1 MSGQNNPKVNF
12 PGAPVTQNA
21 MNQMQSNIGQYGPQM
36 GEFYS
41 KMMNTGGRT
50 GVNQIMDSQAKVYQ
64 NMVDQIKAQ
73 AGLLPR
79 GSGQSRYLG
88 EALGQATNQYNLQQQ
103 QNLLDQEQ
111 QVISNQFAGAQG
123 LGALPSYYGQ
133 PSAFELQMLGLQQP
147 YDLANQ
153 QSAMN
158 NQALQASLLA
168 SLLQPT
174 PMDYT
179 VTPSQA
185 EQMLGWLAPLLSGL
199 GQGFAT
205 GYPTFMSGGNNGNI

>member
-1 MSGQNNPKVNF
+1 
-12 PGAPVTQNA
+12 
-21 MNQMQSNIGQYGPQM
+21 MQSNIGQYGPQM

-41 KMMNTGGRT
+41 RMMNTGGRP
-50 GVNQIMDSQAKVYQ
+50 GVNQIMDSQARVYQ
-64 NMVDQIKAQ
+64 DMVDQIRAQ
-73 AGLLPR
+73 AGVLPR

-103 QNLLDQEQ
+103 QNLLDQNQ
-111 QVISNQFAGAQG
+111 QAIANQFAGAQG
-123 LGALPSYYGQ
+123 LGTLPSYYSQ
-133 PSAFELQMLGLQQP
+133 PSSFEMQMLGLQQP

-153 QSAMN
+153 QAVSN
-158 NQALQASLLA
+158 SQALQASLLA

-174 PMDYT
+174 NIDYT

-199 GQGFAT
+199 GQGFST
-205 GYPTFMSGGNNGNI
+205 GYPTFMSGGNYGDI